1 MLKHSS
7 SRVKNVLAI
16 LLGVLFVLSL
26 TAVAASALDG
36 LENDGLYELGL
47 ASAHGD
53 GGFGGGGHAGHG
65 AHGGHGDPGHHG
77 FGYGTQDIGH
87 VSSGSYGSIGGY
99 GGYASY
105 GTNCGVVNGVLVC
118 SSY

>member
-7 SRVKNVLAI
+7 SRVKNILAI

-26 TAVAASALDG
+26 TAAAASAFDG

-47 ASAHGD
+47 ASAHG
-53 GGFGGGGHAGHG
+53 GSGFGGGGHGGHG
-65 AHGGHGDPGHHG
+65 AHGGYGDHG
-77 FGYGTQDIGH
+77 FGYGTQGIGH
-87 VSSGSYGSIGGY
+87 VNYGSYGSIG
-99 GGYASY
+99 SY
-105 GTNCGVVNGVLVC
+105 GANCGVVDGALVC

>member
-1 MLKHSS
+1 MLKHLS

-16 LLGVLFVLSL
+16 LLGVFFVLSL
-26 TAVAASALDG
+26 TAVAVSAFDG
-36 LENDGLYELGL
+36 LKNDGLYELGL

-53 GGFGGGGHAGHG
+53 GGFGGGGHGY
-65 AHGGHGDPGHHG
+65 HG
-77 FGYGTQDIGH
+77 FGYDTHGIGH
-87 VSSGSYGSIGGY
+87 VSSGSIGGY

-105 GTNCGVVNGVLVC
+105 GANCGVVNGVFVC

>member
-7 SRVKNVLAI
+7 SRVKNILAI

-26 TAVAASALDG
+26 TAVSVSALDG
-36 LENDGLYELGL
+36 LKNDGLYELGL

-53 GGFGGGGHAGHG
+53 GGFGGGGHGV
-65 AHGGHGDPGHHG
+65 HGGHGDHG
-77 FGYGTQDIGH
+77 FGYGTQGIGH
-87 VSSGSYGSIGGY
+87 VSYGSYGSIGGY
-99 GGYASY
+99 GGYSSY
-105 GTNCGVVNGVLVC
+105 GTNCGVVNGALVC